1 LKDPIIYSSL
11 KQLNTMATKKATTKK
26 KSTVKKKAVTK
37 KKAAVKKVTK
47 KAAPKKK
54 AAVKKVTK
62 KTVKATAK
70 TRKATVKP
78 KAKAT
83 TRKPRAKSKW
93 PRGYK
98 VNEVER
104 ELILAGVKELY
115 SLIEVSGPKM
125 DKARYFVDEESAKL
139 WIDKNE
145 VNVLADKALSGK
157 THGGMLGR
165 GIMKETADLKAGTEL
180 PELTTETPDDRV
192 RAYNNED
199 TDR

>member
-1 LKDPIIYSSL
+1 
-11 KQLNTMATKKATTKK
+11 MATKKATTKK
-26 KSTVKKKAVTK
+26 KSTVKKRKATATK
-37 KKAAVKKVTK
+37 TKRRVTK

-54 AAVKKVTK
+54 AAVKKKAVTK
-62 KTVKATAK
+62 KTVKAKAK

-78 KAKAT
+78 KAKAKVT

-104 ELILAGVKELY
+104 ELTIAGVKELY
-115 SLIEVSGPKM
+115 SLIEVTGPKM

-145 VNVLADKALSGK
+145 VIVLADKALAGK
-157 THGGMLGR
+157 THGGILGR

>member
-1 LKDPIIYSSL
+1 
-11 KQLNTMATKKATTKK
+11 MATKKATTKK
-26 KSTVKKKAVTK
+26 KSTVKKRKATATK
-37 KKAAVKKVTK
+37 TKRRVTK

-54 AAVKKVTK
+54 AAVKKKAVTK
-62 KTVKATAK
+62 KTVKAKAK

-104 ELILAGVKELY
+104 ELTIAGVKELY
-115 SLIEVSGPKM
+115 SLIEVTGPKM

-145 VNVLADKALSGK
+145 VITKYPNARKITTD
-157 THGGMLGR
+157 TFFLGTSPV
-165 GIMKETADLKAGTEL
+165 ITSNQLDYVETIVK
-180 PELTTETPDDRV
+180 
-192 RAYNNED
+192 NFFNK
-199 TDR
+199 

>member
-1 LKDPIIYSSL
+1 
-11 KQLNTMATKKATTKK
+11 MATKKATTKK
-26 KSTVKKKAVTK
+26 KSTVKKRKATATK
-37 KKAAVKKVTK
+37 TKRRVTK

-54 AAVKKVTK
+54 AAVKKKAVTK
-62 KTVKATAK
+62 KTVKAKAK

-98 VNEVER
+98 VNVVER
-104 ELILAGVKELY
+104 ELTVAGVKDLYELY
-115 SLIEVSGPKM
+115 EVTGTKM

-139 WIDKNE
+139 WIAKNE
-145 VNVLADKALSGK
+145 VIVLADKALAGK
-157 THGGMLGR
+157 THGGILGR

>member
-1 LKDPIIYSSL
+1 
-11 KQLNTMATKKATTKK
+11 MATKKATTKK
-26 KSTVKKKAVTK
+26 KSTVKKRKATATK
-37 KKAAVKKVTK
+37 TKRRVTK

-54 AAVKKVTK
+54 AAVKKKAVTK
-62 KTVKATAK
+62 KTVKAKAK

-104 ELILAGVKELY
+104 ELTIAGVKELY
-115 SLIEVSGPKM
+115 SLIE
-125 DKARYFVDEESAKL
+125 
-139 WIDKNE
+139 
-145 VNVLADKALSGK
+145 
-157 THGGMLGR
+157 HGGILGR